1 MSKIT
6 ISICH
11 NIGRL
16 LKISAE
22 DNDFKLE
29 VEPQELTGVDYR
41 IKGDKLILKDFE
53 ISFSN
58 LIPWYGSKTFTGM
71 DVKYCDLVDLLNYCI
86 KNSWYCD
93 EATEHIFNKF
103 ENGNEITLSDLGCDE
118 FEPKK
123 KIIDKRQLSL
133 FSY

>member
-1 MSKIT
+1 M

-22 DNDFKLE
+22 DNDFQIE
-29 VEPQELTGVDYR
+29 MEPEELTGVDYR
-41 IKGDKLILKDFE
+41 IKGNKLILKDFE
-53 ISFSN
+53 ISFTN
-58 LIPWYGSKTFTGM
+58 LIPWYGSQSFTGI
-71 DVKYCDLVDLLNYCI
+71 DVNYCDLVDLINYCR
-86 KNSWYCD
+86 NNRWYMM
-93 EATEHIFNKF
+93 EATEPIYSKF
-103 ENGNEITLSDLGCDE
+103 ERYCEDITIHDLGCDE

-133 FSY
+133 FNY